1 MVWSRIA
8 EALGVAEGGALR
20 GALDAI
26 LCGFGIGDCKTTN
39 EVAFTAAVIA
49 LSAKMAKAD
58 GVATRIEVEAFE
70 RLFKPPPGELA
81 NVRRLFDLATR
92 DVAGYESYARQIAKL
107 LSDEPRLKRDV
118 YDGLFHIAAADGV
131 LHADEEV
138 YLRRVG
144 EIFGYDEAEYR
155 SIRALFVHDPD
166 DAYTVLGVSPDIT
179 DEALKA
185 HYRALVRENHPDV
198 LSARG
203 VPGQFIDI
211 ATRKIAAINS
221 AYNEI
226 ARERGLT

>member
-179 DEALKA
+179 DEALKT

>member
-1 MVWSRIA
+1 M
-8 EALGVAEGGALR
+8 AEGGALR

-179 DEALKA
+179 DEALKT